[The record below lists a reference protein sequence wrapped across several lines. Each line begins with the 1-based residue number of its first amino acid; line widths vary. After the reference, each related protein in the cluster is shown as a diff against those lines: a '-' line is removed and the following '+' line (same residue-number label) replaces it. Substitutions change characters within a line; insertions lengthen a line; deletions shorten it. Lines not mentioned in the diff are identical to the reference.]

1 MIQET
6 IFFLIGFV
14 MRDILNYTTS
24 PSNDLAIEYD
34 VNNFSVEREDE
45 SDIES
50 EMIESWFFNS

>member
-14 MRDILNYTTS
+14 MRDILNYTTQKN
-24 PSNDLAIEYD
+24 NDLAIEYD